1 MLPYFQHWSNQ
12 AHPAQFQRLYAYR
25 HRVWTKAQWPH
36 PSNLAN
42 RITPAGAFLEDS
54 WHDQDLIFLQ
64 EAQWPPHETSEH

>member
-25 HRVWTKAQWPH
+25 HRVWTKAQWPQ

-42 RITPAGAFLEDS
+42 RITPAGAFLGDS
-54 WHDQDLIFLQ
+54 RHDQDLILLQ